1 MSAGVGYIIGRAV
14 IRDLYAGDEAQRLMS
29 QVSMIFSIAPAI
41 APIIGGWLLGWGNWP
56 LIFWFLVGFSVL
68 LLAATL
74 RWLPE
79 THPPQARLALKPLS
93 LARDYLQIAR
103 NGRFLRLAGAG
114 ALGFGGLFLY
124 IASAP
129 AVIIDLLGLG
139 ERDFAW
145 LFVPTIAGMS
155 LGAWVSG
162 RSAGRISGER
172 AIACGFAVLAL
183 SVLWNVGYNLST
195 DTPQVPWAM
204 LGLSLHAFGTAL
216 IFPVLTLRILDMY
229 PRQRG
234 SASSMQAFSV
244 LVTNTLVAGVLSPLL
259 SHHGLHLALGAA
271 AFIAA
276 AGLLWWLELRAIT
289 RSGKRAP
296 DQGQ

>member
-1 MSAGVGYIIGRAV
+1 MQEVYEFLKQAGTYYLATVE
-14 IRDLYAGDEAQRLMS
+14 GDQPR
-29 QVSMIFSIAPAI
+29 VRP
-41 APIIGGWLLGWGNWP
+41 
-56 LIFWFLVGFSVL
+56 
-68 LLAATL
+68 
-74 RWLPE
+74 
-79 THPPQARLALKPLS
+79 
-93 LARDYLQIAR
+93 
-103 NGRFLRLAGAG
+103 
-114 ALGFGGLFLY
+114 
-124 IASAP
+124 
-129 AVIIDLLGLG
+129 
-139 ERDFAW
+139 
-145 LFVPTIAGMS
+145 
-155 LGAWVSG
+155 
-162 RSAGRISGER
+162 
-172 AIACGFAVLAL
+172 
-183 SVLWNVGYNLST
+183 
-195 DTPQVPWAM
+195 
-204 LGLSLHAFGTAL
+204 FGTAL